1 MVENMQKQIIKL
13 LKDFE
18 SGNLTSDY
26 LKTRTYEFEPDSSY
40 GDYIEFY
47 KEEER
52 NKLLKY
58 VSDVNDEENG
68 YYDVATYIHIPNS
81 QYILEQKSREGV
93 SEGLV
98 RAELRRMESDGL
110 IIIGEQKA
118 QRFVIEN
125 RGDLSW
131 FTRGEGWNI
140 DTDSIVLT
148 TKGKNPVKYLFQQL
162 NFWAL
167 IISIISLGISMY
179 FNLPKS

>member
-1 MVENMQKQIIKL
+1 MQKQIIKL

-18 SGNLTSDY
+18 SGYLVSDH

-40 GDYIEFY
+40 EDCVEFY

-58 VSDVNDEENG
+58 ISDAHDEKNG
-68 YYDVATYIHIPNS
+68 YYDVVTYIHIPNT
-81 QYILEQKSREGV
+81 QYLLKHKSIESA
-93 SEGLV
+93 SEGFI

-118 QRFVIEN
+118 QRFVIES
-125 RGDLSW
+125 RGDFSW
-131 FTRGEGWNI
+131 FTRGNGWVI

-148 TKGKNPVKYLFQQL
+148 TKGKNPIKHLARQL

-167 IISIISLGISMY
+167 IISIISLAISIY
-179 FNLPKS
+179 FNFPNS